1 MNFFSFLIGI
11 FLTLIFG
18 FIAFKLLRSIINDIK
33 SRSKKKVVSEKVDI
47 SDDNSGDEPKL

>member
-18 FIAFKLLRSIINDIK
+18 FIAFKLLRSIINDVK
-33 SRSKKKVVSEKVDI
+33 SRSKKKVVSDKVDV